1 MPNASQSLSVIV
13 IVIVVI
19 IIVILPVSVYVPWH
33 AVTGKRNAQ
42 HITENLKAMRFAF
55 DSEDHAE
62 LAEALSHGKMLP
74 GDCGDEYRG
83 Q

>member
-1 MPNASQSLSVIV
+1 MCTHVIV
-13 IVIVVI
+13 
-19 IIVILPVSVYVPWH
+19 
-33 AVTGKRNAQ
+33 GKRNAQ
-42 HITENLKAMRFAF
+42 HIKENLQAMHFAF
-55 DSEDHAE
+55 DSQDQAE